1 MYGKLHLVHYVTVDL
16 FPVELITVD
25 IFPVDLIIVGLTP
38 VDINTVETI
47 LVLRVLCR
55 LKYCRH

>member
-1 MYGKLHLVHYVTVDL
+1 MHPVTVDP

-25 IFPVDLIIVGLTP
+25 IFPIDLIIVGLTP